1 MMVKGNEDVK
11 EVIIIKLKVKPL
23 IEPQAR
29 LIAKDEM
36 VSWSIIMIDLIGWKN
51 WSQVW
56 QPKN

>member
-36 VSWSIIMIDLIGWKN
+36 VSWSIIMIDLIG
-51 WSQVW
+51 
-56 QPKN
+56 